1 MSRSLQNPQLP
12 TMAMPEPIQV
22 TEPSGY
28 DVSGYRTGGFV
39 APPSQQIPP
48 KTVIPSIREPQFPE
62 PQASAQVPPTFK
74 SEGCTRSNA
83 F

>member
-1 MSRSLQNPQLP
+1 
-12 TMAMPEPIQV
+12 MAMPEPIQV

-48 KTVIPSIREPQFPE
+48 KTAIPSIREPQFPE
-62 PQASAQVPPTFK
+62 PQASAQRPQALHLFSHQQVTK
-74 SEGCTRSNA
+74 NLQ
-83 F
+83 